1 MSRLKQ
7 SRLTQKQQEFA
18 RLVAEGSS
26 LAKAYRTAYDTSAG
40 GNTVR
45 VEACRLARHPGIAE
59 KINQLK
65 KAAAAARANP
75 MVGAERRLRE
85 LRSTARSLGLSRR
98 RRLT

>member
-1 MSRLKQ
+1 MSRLRTQ

-26 LAKAYRTAYDTSAG
+26 LANAYRTAYNTSAG

-45 VEACRLARHPGIAE
+45 VEACRLAHHPGIAD

-65 KAAAAARANP
+65 KAAEKNGSCEYHVGGRA
-75 MVGAERRLRE
+75 
-85 LRSTARSLGLSRR
+85 
-98 RRLT
+98 